1 VDTLTDLEKLARGHR
16 DFHKLANNFVAFTD
30 FYARRKATFQ
40 VGTLFVDGR
49 SCDLCVQV
57 NDGGKHGTLGAMARS
72 YLVYA
77 DCSRPDGQKMQIA
90 AAMTAGDGDNLFVG
104 RNGLFYDR
112 KGRDWDAQISKI
124 VDNPIS
130 IGQAFW
136 SPYVLLRWI
145 EESVAK
151 RAVAADD
158 ASNAK
163 LQAAA
168 GGHADLGRRARP
180 RAEEADIGVVAA
192 LGAAVGITAALGALL
207 QSLFGLVPHAAS
219 ARHGAPISG
228 PSMLIAWLACAGATS
243 ARSSTRERLP

>member
-1 VDTLTDLEKLARGHR
+1 MYADPREDWLAQYTEDVIDPARPIVDPHHHLWDRGGQRYMIEEMAADIASGAKDALHKAVAEDLSVAPQVETLTDLEKLARGHR

-112 KGRDWDAQISKI
+112 KGRDWDATIAKI

-130 IGQAFW
+130 IRQAF
-136 SPYVLLRWI
+136 
-145 EESVAK
+145 
-151 RAVAADD
+151 
-158 ASNAK
+158 
-163 LQAAA
+163 
-168 GGHADLGRRARP
+168 
-180 RAEEADIGVVAA
+180 
-192 LGAAVGITAALGALL
+192 
-207 QSLFGLVPHAAS
+207 
-219 ARHGAPISG
+219 
-228 PSMLIAWLACAGATS
+228 
-243 ARSSTRERLP
+243 